1 MVGGAVIGDDAPGDE
16 VQLGSIPLLETPPGE
31 QSAPSPRLLGYGS
44 YGAGGAGYG
53 GYGTGYPPYSGGEM
67 VMMAGGAHVGI
78 ESLAQAAVI
87 LVIGVAI
94 IISNI
99 IILATFIT
107 MPGKDTLTNAF
118 TLHTAPPYTP
128 APSPAATPFLHPDIQ
143 SYTLVTPC

>member
-1 MVGGAVIGDDAPGDE
+1 MVGGAVIGDDAPADE

-44 YGAGGAGYG
+44 YGGSGAAAYG
-53 GYGTGYPPYSGGEM
+53 GFGTGSPYGGDEM
-67 VMMAGGAHVGI
+67 MMMAGGAHVGV
-78 ESLAQAAVI
+78 ESLAQALVI

-107 MPGKDTLTNAF
+107 MPGKDHDL
-118 TLHTAPPYTP
+118 YTCP
-128 APSPAATPFLHPDIQ
+128 HHLPFHLNPST
-143 SYTLVTPC
+143 